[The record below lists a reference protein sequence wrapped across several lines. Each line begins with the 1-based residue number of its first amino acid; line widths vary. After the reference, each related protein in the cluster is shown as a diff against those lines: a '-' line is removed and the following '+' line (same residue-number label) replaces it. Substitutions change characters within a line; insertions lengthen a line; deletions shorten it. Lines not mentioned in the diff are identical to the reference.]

1 MFLHSP
7 GIREGCHCP
16 SRRRVPDPKEEIRAS
31 VRYTEQQ
38 DGGVSHAQETE
49 NSCSVVQVQGRAGI
63 FTSNNVAETARK
75 YGIHANQLSTWRSY
89 FLEQGPSIF
98 QTDVTKREQELE
110 KQIATLEQLLGK
122 KELEIQ
128 LVKNTWIFTPR
139 ALATRGVT
147 RERW

>member
-1 MFLHSP
+1 MAKKLKTHA
-7 GIREGCHCP
+7 
-16 SRRRVPDPKEEIRAS
+16 AS
-31 VRYTEQQ
+31 FKFK
-38 DGGVSHAQETE
+38 
-49 NSCSVVQVQGRAGI
+49 VVLES
-63 FTSNNVAETARK
+63 FTTNNVAETARQ
-75 YGIHANQLSTWRSY
+75 YGIHANQLSTWRGY

-128 LVKNTWIFTPR
+128 LLKKYLDFYAPR
-139 ALATRGVT
+139 AGSWSST

>member
-1 MFLHSP
+1 MGKKLNSHP
-7 GIREGCHCP
+7 
-16 SRRRVPDPKEEIRAS
+16 AS
-31 VRYTEQQ
+31 LKFK
-38 DGGVSHAQETE
+38 
-49 NSCSVVQVQGRAGI
+49 VVLESFV
-63 FTSNNVAETARK
+63 SNNVAETARK

-110 KQIATLEQLLGK
+110 KQITTLEQLLGK

-128 LVKNTWIFTPR
+128 LLKKYLDFYAPR
-139 ALATRGVT
+139 AGNSLST